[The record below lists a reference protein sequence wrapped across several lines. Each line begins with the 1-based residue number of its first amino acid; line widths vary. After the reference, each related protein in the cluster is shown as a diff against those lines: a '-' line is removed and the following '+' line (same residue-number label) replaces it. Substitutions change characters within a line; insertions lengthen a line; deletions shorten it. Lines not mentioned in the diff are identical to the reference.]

1 MPSELGDLQLG
12 SLLIIVMSP
21 LDVCEVP
28 EVWTPVD
35 EVDEPVEDDD
45 EVVDDDVVDEEDEP
59 PVTVLEDADDPLPA
73 FPVTLALLPTTHC
86 GPLNT

>member
-1 MPSELGDLQLG
+1 
-12 SLLIIVMSP
+12 MSP
-21 LDVCEVP
+21 LDVWDEVP
-28 EVWTPVD
+28 EVWTPVV

-45 EVVDDDVVDEEDEP
+45 EAVDEEVVDEDDD
-59 PVTVLEDADDPLPA
+59 PVTLLEDVDDPLPA